1 MLVNSKRMALYSK
14 RISLLLLL
22 LLLLNLT
29 ELSITPHTPFSSSE
43 VVHGQLRK
51 KPPGVASSGAEKTF
65 SWRRL
70 LGNPDRDVSCN
81 CVATHNH

>member
-1 MLVNSKRMALYSK
+1 MALYSK

-51 KPPGVASSGAEKTF
+51 KPPGVASSGAAKTL
-65 SWRRL
+65 WRS
-70 LGNPDRDVSCN
+70 SCS
-81 CVATHNH
+81 VACWEILIATFRVIVLQHRTTK

>member
-1 MLVNSKRMALYSK
+1 MALYSK
-14 RISLLLLL
+14 RISLMLLL

-51 KPPGVASSGAEKTF
+51 KAARCRKLRRGEDLQLAQ
-65 SWRRL
+65 RRL
-70 LGNPDRDVSCN
+70 FLVSSLFR
-81 CVATHNH
+81 VEG

>member
-1 MLVNSKRMALYSK
+1 MALYSK

-51 KPPGVASSGAEKTF
+51 KPPGVASSGEAKTC
-65 SWRRL
+65 RL
-70 LGNPDRDVSCN
+70 SS
-81 CVATHNH
+81 VACWEILIATFRVIVLQHITTK